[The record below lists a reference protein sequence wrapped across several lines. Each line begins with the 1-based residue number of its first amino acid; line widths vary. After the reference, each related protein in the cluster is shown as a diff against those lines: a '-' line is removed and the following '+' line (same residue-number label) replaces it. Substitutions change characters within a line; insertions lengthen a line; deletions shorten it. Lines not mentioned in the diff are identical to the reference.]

1 LRLHP
6 LKSLR
11 HARNFFA
18 QIANYRAFFVP
29 AWRTDFDYADR
40 LVSKYQVL
48 GLRDIRWKHGGSRR
62 GLVCLRSPKID
73 HFLRWLFSKPPR
85 NAERIANAGK
95 MISQSLEIIW
105 NGEEWTPKSR
115 RRET

>member
-1 LRLHP
+1 LRKLRITAHFLSP
-6 LKSLR
+6 LGGQISTTPIDWCPNTKFW
-11 HARNFFA
+11 AYGIFA
-18 QIANYRAFFVP
+18 GNMVDP
-29 AWRTDFDYADR
+29 
-40 LVSKYQVL
+40 
-48 GLRDIRWKHGGSRR
+48 RR

-73 HFLRWLFSKPPR
+73 HFLRWLFGKPPR